1 MTTDILTNYVRTLV
15 RWLIKKVLRGDK
27 IRRFDKERDVKGFAL
42 KTHQRLCLW
51 NPQAFE
57 KA

>member
-1 MTTDILTNYVRTLV
+1 MLTTLV
-15 RWLIKKVLRGDK
+15 TKCGLRPHSEVK
-27 IRRFDKERDVKGFAL
+27 NVKGFAL

-51 NPQAFE
+51 NPQAFK